1 MPRSPLPFRLAA
13 LAAPILLLLVGGAVG
28 CALPAVAGGAG
39 SGLPPE
45 LEEDR
50 ELAFWTAVGELE
62 LVRATRIAPGPE
74 HADFARG
81 MRLVVDGRM
90 DEAEQRFAPLAA
102 GAADSLLRSASRVA
116 LSSIFGHDGRWQ
128 ALHDLSTSPSVRPV
142 KMDQGRAGI
151 EAWSAAMRLAP
162 EPEYRISATPGL
174 LHFEVTGTGTPVVPV
189 EVNGRVRHFWLDT
202 GTSLTLLAS
211 DVAAEAGLRPLA
223 LDTLE
228 IVTTVG
234 RIPALPAVV
243 ERLRLGPME
252 AVGHP
257 VAVVPERDLT
267 ILESVEPGRTER
279 VKIDGVIGMDLLRR
293 LNVVIDF
300 PTGVAILG
308 RPRAERDGHRRNLF
322 WLGYPVVRAEGP
334 GGTPLYFGL
343 DTGADSTFV
352 TRNLL
357 RKLPS
362 RLLAKRTRYLAG
374 FGGDTLV
381 RTPVL
386 SGLSLKAAGKSFVL
400 RGAMVHD
407 SRRLMLF
414 ELDGILAA
422 DLGAGHRV
430 RIDMTNGIFEIG
442 TPVIDPRA
450 RERKAGDPLPPDPFS
465 QPGRREPGRPGRSR

>member
-1 MPRSPLPFRLAA
+1 MLRTPRSRPLAL
-13 LAAPILLLLVGGAVG
+13 LAAPLLLLCGSPSCAVPEAGARLWPGGGDVVFETA
-28 CALPAVAGGAG
+28 
-39 SGLPPE
+39 
-45 LEEDR
+45 EEQ
-50 ELAFWTAVGELE
+50 EIAYWAAVGELE
-62 LVRATRIAPGPE
+62 LGHATRIAPGPE

-90 DEAEQRFAPLAA
+90 DEAEERFAPLAA
-102 GAADSLLRSASRVA
+102 EAADSLLRTASRVA
-116 LSSIFGHDGRWQ
+116 LTSIFGYDGRWQ
-128 ALHDLSTSPSVRPV
+128 ALHDLATAPPVREVST
-142 KMDQGRAGI
+142 DQGRAGI
-151 EAWSAAMRLAP
+151 EAWSAAMRMARGA
-162 EPEYRISATPGL
+162 EYRISNTPAL
-174 LHFEVTGTGTPVVPV
+174 LPFQVTGTGTPLVPV
-189 EVNGRVRHFWLDT
+189 HVNGRLRYFWLDT

-211 DVAAEAGLRPLA
+211 DVAAEAGLRPLTG
-223 LDTLE
+223 DTLE

-234 RIPALPAVV
+234 RIQALPAVV
-243 ERLRLGPME
+243 DTLLLGPLQ

-257 VAVVPERDLT
+257 AAIVPARELT
-267 ILESVEPGRTER
+267 ILEATEPGRFER

-308 RPRAERDGHRRNLF
+308 RPRPDRDPGRRRNLF

-334 GGTPLYFGL
+334 RGTTLYFGL

-374 FGGDTLV
+374 FGGDTLL

-386 SGLSLKAAGKSFVL
+386 SGLSLRAAGKSFIL
-400 RGAMVHD
+400 REVMVHEN
-407 SRRLMLF
+407 RRLMLF

-442 TPVIDPRA
+442 TPGSDPRA
-450 RERKAGDPLPPDPFS
+450 RERKPGEPVSTDPFAE
-465 QPGRREPGRPGRSR
+465 PGRRARSGVP